1 MATAIRRT
9 ALSPF
14 ESLQQQLLDEDPYD
28 GGGQQTTNQ
37 QTATRQAQQFAQEP
51 FFQAEAPQTRQDTG
65 SYQTPGYQVPN
76 DPYAA
81 VHHVGGS
88 DHVGAGLRVTEGD
101 IRKNIAGC
109 IVVADVA
116 VTIRSI

>member
-37 QTATRQAQQFAQEP
+37 QTATRQAAHEP
-51 FFQAEAPQTRQDTG
+51 GAEP
-65 SYQTPGYQVPN
+65 
-76 DPYAA
+76 AA
-81 VHHVGGS
+81 NVE
-88 DHVGAGLRVTEGD
+88 EG
-101 IRKNIAGC
+101 
-109 IVVADVA
+109 
-116 VTIRSI
+116 